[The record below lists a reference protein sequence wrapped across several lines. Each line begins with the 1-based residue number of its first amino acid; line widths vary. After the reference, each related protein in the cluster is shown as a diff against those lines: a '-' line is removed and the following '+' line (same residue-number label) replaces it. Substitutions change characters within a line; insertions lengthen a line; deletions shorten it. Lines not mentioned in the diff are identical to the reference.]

1 MDLFSIE
8 NSLEMIDSVVS
19 CKIVTNGNDQ
29 IHEIHIVSNDTRGA
43 KQIARDIQ
51 SVLVA
56 SYNIPIDHKKISIAQ
71 IPDRN
76 LKKAK
81 CRLRLEGVSSDILGV
96 RAVIKVGI
104 RNSDNLYENVISGAN
119 TIRNRER
126 MLVDV
131 TLKTIEEACDSDY
144 TFVFEDIRTTLISN
158 NKVVLVVIIVI
169 INDIEQRLCGS
180 CVMNN
185 SYEVAVV
192 KATLDAINRIV
203 TK

>member
-1 MDLFSIE
+1 M
-8 NSLEMIDSVVS
+8 
-19 CKIVTNGNDQ
+19 
-29 IHEIHIVSNDTRGA
+29 
-43 KQIARDIQ
+43 
-51 SVLVA
+51 
-56 SYNIPIDHKKISIAQ
+56 
-71 IPDRN
+71 
-76 LKKAK
+76 
-81 CRLRLEGVSSDILGV
+81 EGVSSDILGV

>member
-1 MDLFSIE
+1 MDYKLIE
-8 NSLEMIDSVVS
+8 DNLKKINAVVS
-19 CKIVTNGNDQ
+19 SKIVFSEDDR
-29 IHEIHIVSNDTRGA
+29 IDEIHIVSNGHRGP

-51 SVLVA
+51 SVLLATYDVDV
-56 SYNIPIDHKKISIAQ
+56 DHKKISIAQ
-71 IPDRN
+71 IPDGN

-81 CRLRLEGVSSDILGV
+81 CRLKLEGVSSDILGTK
-96 RAVIKVGI
+96 AAIKVGI
-104 RNSDNLYENVISGAN
+104 RNSDNVYENIISGVN
-119 TIRNRER
+119 TIRNKER

-131 TLKTIEEACDSDY
+131 TLKTIEEACDCDY
-144 TFVFEDIRTTLISN
+144 IFAFEDIRTTLISN
-158 NKVVLVVIIVI
+158 NKVVLVVIIGI

-192 KATLDAINRIV
+192 KATLDAINRVI